1 MKAESWELQNQVSIP
16 AWVRGPENGG
26 RRAGSDKGQPGGG
39 GLSCLVPP
47 QGPRTGRGHLPWE
60 ALRVLRPPSGPN
72 AVLTQN
78 RVRADTPPPGGQVHV
93 IFATTETPLDEKTS
107 EVREGEGPSIHPVTG
122 KTQVTTL
129 PPGSLHSPLG
139 GRGSGRGLRPCRAIC
154 KPGPLVAPPQ
164 PAWDPG
170 TESQVQRVRPM
181 EELGLSPA
189 CDAVVQARSVHVR
202 QPGLPGIQCL
212 ASK

>member
-1 MKAESWELQNQVSIP
+1 MTRVSRGVGGSP
-16 AWVRGPENGG
+16 ALCPLRAPGLDEATCPG
-26 RRAGSDKGQPGGG
+26 RPSAS
-39 GLSCLVPP
+39 S
-47 QGPRTGRGHLPWE
+47 GH
-60 ALRVLRPPSGPN
+60 RPN